1 MIQNQRSV
9 KEAAAVLLHEPLLL
23 ITALP
28 CLRLLTPNKN
38 PKRIINKTGYRDY
51 YILVS
56 PYYLLLLILMCWDLA
71 FQFWKPPPGNYT
83 DYYL

>member
-9 KEAAAVLLHEPLLL
+9 KEAAAVLLPEPLLL

-38 PKRIINKTGYRDY
+38 PKRIINKIGYRDY

-71 FQFWKPPPGNYT
+71 F
-83 DYYL
+83 